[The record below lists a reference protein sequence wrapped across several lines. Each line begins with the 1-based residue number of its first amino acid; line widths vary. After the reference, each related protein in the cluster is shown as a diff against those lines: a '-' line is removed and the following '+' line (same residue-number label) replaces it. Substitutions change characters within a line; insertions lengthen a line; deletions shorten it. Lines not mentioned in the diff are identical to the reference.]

1 MASGKLFTA
10 NKRYFCMHCNDYV
23 SRSTYRRHQDEAERG
38 KRMKMDDSSDE
49 VGLAVLADTH

>member
-1 MASGKLFTA
+1 
-10 NKRYFCMHCNDYV
+10 MHCNDYV
-23 SRSTYRRHQDEAERG
+23 SRSTYRRHLDEAERG